1 MARVIYIAAATS
13 TVTCAPTTI
22 VNDGVESS
30 TVTVRVLDS
39 RGNPVQGLAAAN
51 VVIASTGTGNTVTQP
66 TGVTDS
72 NGEISGSI
80 VSTGIATKTL
90 SATVKGLAITDT
102 ASLVVQSSTDFIP
115 NLPGG
120 VGLTLVM
127 DTVLDDITT
136 SFNSDNLRGEYDF
149 SSATDLTAPYSTT
162 VFQTDYAGS
171 SYGNGAGGAHL
182 YNRRTD
188 TWFRIYF
195 SLSMWVSEDYSV
207 HSNQEKW
214 WYPVI
219 KTSGVAT
226 GACEIAWRPNSPETP
241 DGATW
246 SIHFDPQYSG
256 SSPSYP
262 VNAVPLEKGVWQNV
276 ECYMVMNTVGV
287 SNASLRIWVDGVE
300 SFNLTGIR
308 VSNEGV
314 QSYIDGIRFTGTRG
328 GGASTSPTPA
338 GGQERRYSRLAF
350 YAAGS

>member
-1 MARVIYIAAATS
+1 MPKVVTLNAGTS
-13 TVTCAPTTI
+13 TVSVAPTI
-22 VNDGVESS
+22 IDNDGVMSS
-30 TVTVRVLDS
+30 DVTVRVLNTD
-39 RGNPVQGLAAAN
+39 GEPMQGLAAAR
-51 VVIASTGTGNTVTQP
+51 VVIASTGTGNTITQP
-66 TGVTDS
+66 TGVTDI
-72 NGEISGSI
+72 NGDITGSI
-80 VSTGIATKTL
+80 VSTNAASKTL
-90 SATVKGLAITDT
+90 SATVLGAAVTDT
-102 ASLVVQSSTDFIP
+102 ATLTVQGTNSFTP

-120 VGLTLVM
+120 VGLTLVS
-127 DTVLDDITT
+127 DSLLDDISDT
-136 SFNSDNLRGEYDF
+136 FNADNLRGEYDY
-149 SSATDLTAPYSTT
+149 SLATDLTAPYSTT
-162 VFQTDYAGS
+162 VFQTDYPGNN
-171 SYGNGAGGAHL
+171 YGNGATGAQL

-195 SLSMWVSEDYSV
+195 SLTVWVSEDYSV

-219 KTSGVAT
+219 KTSGVTT

-241 DGATW
+241 DGTTW

-262 VNAVPLEKGVWQNV
+262 VNAVPLEKGVWQTV
-276 ECYMVMNTVGV
+276 ECYMVMNTPGT

-328 GGASTSPTPA
+328 GGASSSPTPP
-338 GGQERRYSRLAF
+338 GGQQRRYSRLAF